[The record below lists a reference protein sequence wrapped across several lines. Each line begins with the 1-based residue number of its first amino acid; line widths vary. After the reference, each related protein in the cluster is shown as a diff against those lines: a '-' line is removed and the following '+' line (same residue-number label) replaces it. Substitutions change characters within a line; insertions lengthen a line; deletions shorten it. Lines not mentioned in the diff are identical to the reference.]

1 MKTKVNLSI
10 EENLLTRAKRYAAKE
25 NTSLSELL
33 SKHLQKLTS
42 PRKQKSVIDVVENI
56 KMPRIP
62 AKKDLKAEYYREMEE
77 KYGA

>member
-10 EENLLTRAKRYAAKE
+10 EENLLTRAKQYAAKE

-33 SKHLQKLTS
+33 SKHLQKLTRT
-42 PRKQKSVIDVVENI
+42 RKQKSVIDVVEDI
-56 KMPRIP
+56 KVPKIP
-62 AKKDLKAEYYREMEE
+62 AKKNLKEEYYREMEE